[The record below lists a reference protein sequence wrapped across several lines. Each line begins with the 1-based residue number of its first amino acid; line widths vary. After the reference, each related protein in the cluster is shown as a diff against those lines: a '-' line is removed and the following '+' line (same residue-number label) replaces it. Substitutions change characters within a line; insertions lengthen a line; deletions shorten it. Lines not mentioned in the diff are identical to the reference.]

1 MKPDAPI
8 DLTGARAV
16 PDLEARTVLIM
27 ANPTAGGYRPDRL
40 ADVQARLQQA
50 GCHVTLRLTSHSGEI
65 GDVCANPKLA
75 VNVLV
80 IAGGDGSVNEALAGF
95 QTNPAPP
102 DLAVIPSGTA
112 NVLAHELRLP
122 TSAAAIAD
130 AILRHKTAPL
140 HAGLA
145 NGHPF
150 VLMASTGFD
159 AEVVHAVP
167 LALKRKFG
175 KLAYVLTALRIGLM
189 RRSTDLVIEID
200 GESVTG
206 KLAVATNG
214 RLYGGPFVVCPEASV
229 TEPGLQ
235 MLVLEK
241 DDPLS
246 SLRFGIAL
254 LRGRVHRAKGVTVR
268 PFNRAR
274 IRSRS
279 PVAVQIDGD
288 PFGSTPI
295 EIEAAPS
302 CVDIIIP

>member
-1 MKPDAPI
+1 MK
-8 DLTGARAV
+8 T
-16 PDLEARTVLIM
+16 RTILIV
-27 ANPTAGGYRPDRL
+27 ANPTAGGYRPDLL
-40 ADVQARLQQA
+40 ADVQARLQKA

-65 GDVCANPKLA
+65 GDLCASPQLA

-80 IAGGDGSVNEALAGF
+80 IAGGDGSINEALSGF

-112 NVLAHELRLP
+112 NVLAHELNLP
-122 TSAAAIAD
+122 GSAEAIAD
-130 AILRHKTAPL
+130 AILRHKTVPL
-140 HAGLA
+140 NAGLA

-150 VLMASTGFD
+150 VLMASAGFD

-167 LALKRKFG
+167 LALKRRLG

-189 RRSTDLVIEID
+189 RQSTDLIIETD

-229 TEPGLQ
+229 TERGLQ

-254 LRGRVHRAKGVTVR
+254 LLGRVHRARGVTVR

-274 IRSRS
+274 IRSRT

-288 PFGSTPI
+288 PYGSTPI
-295 EIEAAPS
+295 EIEAAS
-302 CVDIIIP
+302 SSVDIIVP

>member
-1 MKPDAPI
+1 MNRAGPNN
-8 DLTGARAV
+8 LTGGTA
-16 PDLEARTVLIM
+16 DLGMKARTVLIM
-27 ANPTAGGYRPDRL
+27 ANPTAGGYRPDLL
-40 ADVQARLQQA
+40 ADVQARLEQA

-65 GDVCANPKLA
+65 GDVCANPQLA

-80 IAGGDGSVNEALAGF
+80 IAGGDGSINEALAGF

-112 NVLAHELRLP
+112 NVLAHELKLP
-122 TSAAAIAD
+122 TKAEAIAD
-130 AILRHKTAPL
+130 TILRHNTAPL

-150 VLMASTGFD
+150 VLMASAGFD

-167 LALKRKFG
+167 LALKRKLG

-189 RRSTDLVIEID
+189 RRSTDLIIETD
-200 GESVTG
+200 GETVKG

-229 TEPGLQ
+229 TEHGLQ

-254 LRGRVHRAKGVTVR
+254 LLGRVHRARGVSVR

-274 IRSRS
+274 IRSKA

-288 PFGSTPI
+288 PFGTAPI
-295 EIEAAPS
+295 EIEAAAS
-302 CVDIIIP
+302 CVDIIVP